1 MGMKMKIQW
10 QYEFKGRKTSFES
23 DWLDKEAVLP
33 IVEDL
38 TRGGRLKSA
47 VIIDELA
54 NEWTVKEFTKLNAKL
69 DEEPGE
75 IEVYFDG
82 GFDRQKQEAGL
93 GIVIYYK
100 QSGVKKRYRVNEHLM
115 QMESNNEA
123 EYAALYKAMEL
134 LEEIGVKQIPVTI
147 IGDSQVVLKQLEGEW
162 PCFDEQ
168 LNRWLDRVEAKI
180 EALGIKPLYKSVDRR
195 QNKEADKLANQALQ
209 RVFVNSHSVM
219 S

>member
-10 QYEFKGRKTSFES
+10 QYEVKGRKTSFES

-33 IVEDL
+33 RVEDL

-123 EYAALYKAMEL
+123 
-134 LEEIGVKQIPVTI
+134 
-147 IGDSQVVLKQLEGEW
+147 
-162 PCFDEQ
+162 
-168 LNRWLDRVEAKI
+168 
-180 EALGIKPLYKSVDRR
+180 
-195 QNKEADKLANQALQ
+195 
-209 RVFVNSHSVM
+209 
-219 S
+219 